1 MRKRI
6 WLKRLLQV
14 IAFFWIFI
22 IVLGIIFNQLVFS
35 LLIGLG
41 SIDVNYGNNERGN
54 AIMEFALSKIKK
66 PSESTYHA
74 ISVQNTKNGNY
85 NIAITALEKAY
96 KINPDE
102 MGDYY
107 GWVLLYYYHDYKKAI
122 TILNKYDDLTPN
134 FSDYPVGECI
144 HYLKGLAY
152 KELGDFE
159 LALKE
164 FDLSIKYAVEDHDE
178 SWIDYQI
185 LLNRGITLFYQNKNQ
200 EAITEF
206 ERVIKNYNECSEAFY
221 FKGLALVNLN
231 KKDEA
236 CSSLTKSLELIKKG
250 YKSFDSY
257 VELFHEIY
265 EQDINEAIS
274 KNCN

>member
-6 WLKRLLQV
+6 WLKV
-14 IAFFWIFI
+14 IAFFCVSFI
-22 IVLGIIFNQLVFS
+22 ILGIIFNQLVFN
-35 LLIGLG
+35 LLIGVG
-41 SIDVNYGNNERGN
+41 SIDLYNGNNERGN
-54 AIMEFALSKIKK
+54 GIMKFALSKIKK
-66 PSESTYHA
+66 PSESAYHA

-96 KINPDE
+96 KINPNE
-102 MGDYY
+102 VGRYY
-107 GWVLLYYYHDYKKAI
+107 GWVLLYYYHDYKKAL
-122 TILNKYDDLTPN
+122 TILNEYDALTPN
-134 FSDYPVGECI
+134 FSDYPMGECI

-164 FDLSIKYAVEDHDE
+164 FDLSIKYALEERDE

-185 LLNRGITLFYQNKNQ
+185 LLNRGITLFYQNKNV

-221 FKGLALVNLN
+221 FKGLALANLN
-231 KKDEA
+231 KKGEA

-274 KNCN
+274 KNYN

>member
-221 FKGLALVNLN
+221 FKGLALFNLN

-265 EQDINEAIS
+265 EQDINETIS

>member
-1 MRKRI
+1 MKKKK
-6 WLKRLLQV
+6 WLKRLFKVL
-14 IAFFWIFI
+14 AFFSISI
-22 IVLGIIFNQLVFS
+22 IILGIIFNQLVFR
-35 LLIGLG
+35 LLIGVG
-41 SIDVNYGNNERGN
+41 SIDLNYGNNERGN
-54 AIMEFALSKIKK
+54 GIMKFALSKIKK
-66 PSESTYHA
+66 PEDNVYHA

-85 NIAITALEKAY
+85 NIAIDALEKAY

-152 KELGDFE
+152 KELGNFE

-164 FDLSIKYAVEDHDE
+164 FDLSIKYAIEDHDE

-185 LLNRGITLFYQNKNQ
+185 LLNRGITLFYQNKNE

-231 KKDEA
+231 KKVEA

>member
-1 MRKRI
+1 MRKKI
-6 WLKRLLQV
+6 WLKRLLKV
-14 IAFFWIFI
+14 IAFFGIFL

-35 LLIGLG
+35 LLIGVG
-41 SIDVNYGNNERGN
+41 SIDINYGNNERGN

-66 PSESTYHA
+66 PRASTYHA

-96 KINPDE
+96 KINPNE
-102 MGDYY
+102 VGAYY

-122 TILNKYDDLTPN
+122 ALLNEYNALTPK
-134 FSDYPVGECI
+134 FSDYAMGECI

-152 KELGDFE
+152 KELGDYE

-164 FDLSIKYAVEDHDE
+164 FDLSIKNSLEEHDE

-185 LLNRGITLFYQNKNQ
+185 LLNRGITLFYQNKNE

-231 KKDEA
+231 KKVEA
-236 CSSLTKSLELIKKG
+236 CSSLTKSLVLIKKG

-257 VELFHEIY
+257 VELFHEVY

-274 KNCN
+274 KNCI